1 MANVSSNPQFIA
13 GLFNANTNVRLDTR
27 YVKSN
32 SNFGNEKFSSWGDRL
47 FIDAMIINLAYNTW
61 YHLVIQYTSS
71 GITSIVKQGDTVLGT
86 VTSTSN
92 VLSSDNNKFNVGT
105 TGSSGGR
112 NQTWYVKN
120 IKIL

>member
-1 MANVSSNPQFIA
+1 M
-13 GLFNANTNVRLDTR
+13 FNANTNVRLDTR
-27 YVKSN
+27 YVKAN
-32 SNFGNEKFSSWGDRL
+32 SNFGNEKFSSWSDRAFL
-47 FIDAMIINLAYNTW
+47 DVMIINLAYNTW